1 MVSTKL
7 QFVPMRVVVKKG
19 TKAAERYSRA
29 IGLNPEAIAPG
40 LKPTPANDLIFH
52 GGKTIPNL
60 SFVNFYV
67 AGEKG
72 WNSSDIQ
79 NIDRALSAAMSDRNL
94 NNVMMQ
100 YFKNQPTTSKFLGSH
115 KLPGNPPSVV
125 SQGDAEILV
134 KALSKRGALA
144 GMDLQSTVVNL
155 LLPPGTILTTDE
167 APTSLKSFLPLSTES
182 ARLDPAIPLEDE
194 ASSTDGLGGFHG
206 SVHRTMSGTAR
217 TIYYAV
223 GVFSEITS
231 GGKVNGIPAFAQPW
245 KSVVATFYHELN
257 EARTDADVE
266 DAIRTDR
273 ISFVGWT
280 SRSGEECGDFPID
293 ETNGKLDLVFK
304 EVPLADGSGTVPV
317 QFQYS
322 NAVHGPEGPIPQPHP
337 QH

>member
-1 MVSTKL
+1 
-7 QFVPMRVVVKKG
+7 
-19 TKAAERYSRA
+19 
-29 IGLNPEAIAPG
+29 
-40 LKPTPANDLIFH
+40 
-52 GGKTIPNL
+52 
-60 SFVNFYV
+60 
-67 AGEKG
+67 
-72 WNSSDIQ
+72 
-79 NIDRALSAAMSDRNL
+79 MSDRNL

-100 YFKNQPTTSKFLGSH
+100 YFKNQPITSKFLGSH

-134 KALSKRGALA
+134 KVLSKRGALA

-223 GVFSEITS
+223 GVFSEIAS
-231 GGKVNGIPAFAQPW
+231 GGKVNGIPAFDQPW

-266 DAIRTDR
+266 DAIKAGNDPSATR
-273 ISFVGWT
+273 FLGWT
-280 SRSGEECGDFPID
+280 SRQGEECGDFPVF
-293 ETNGKLDLVFK
+293 ESNPLTLVFQEVSLTNGD
-304 EVPLADGSGTVPV
+304 GTVPI

-322 NAVHGPEGPIPQPHP
+322 NAVHGPEGPTSKPD
-337 QH
+337 